1 MMTFKIAEPIAELN
15 LRVVAIKGNSKGP
28 SEKDWPNT
36 QVRVDDWLAEN
47 GGDLQFD
54 RDDEHRYGIVLDSDM
69 VAVDLD
75 CHDGQANGYSSLSD
89 IEEEGGPD
97 IFEKCG
103 LIIKSPSGGRHLFFR
118 KDPSVKI
125 PKSCKSYPAI
135 DLLTEGAQVIGA
147 GSTHVNGG
155 EYVVEKW
162 TGELTTL
169 GEEFFVFFRPVKL
182 VSDSPELDYLDD
194 KRVGDSPRDC
204 FDRSRESVWTVKAA
218 MESKG
223 YSFSQR
229 QDHLTFVRPAKS
241 DHSFSISGTLGKTN
255 TNGKPYLKNFSTSD
269 PIFAAESFS
278 MSEAYK
284 LVLGMDN
291 HSLLNELE
299 AQGYGPQE
307 KKAVDDPLIRDFL
320 QHMANKHN
328 KTMQGIKPQKS
339 GKDIEKDYPT
349 FSFSDLMGKT
359 DGGNRRPYLI
369 NGLLR
374 GGEVMNIIAS
384 PKVGKSWLVY
394 NMALSCAAGI
404 PFLGYKPA
412 RKLKVLIADNELH
425 PEELSW
431 RVKQVA
437 KALGVNPDGYIEFNL
452 LRGSNVDID
461 ALDRK
466 LEECG
471 GERFDIVVIDAFY
484 RILPK
489 GMSENDNA
497 SMTQIYN
504 KLDAIASKNEVAII
518 NIHHSSKGNQGDKGV
533 TDVGAGAGAVS
544 RAADTHMVIRE
555 HVDEGLH
562 VIDAVTRS
570 GMSPKPVTVKLNW
583 PLWEHVSDVE
593 PTLKTFENARDKM
606 HKKAKEDIEGKY
618 EIIIEYVKRAEEAGS
633 QPNSTEIFHGCKLVT
648 WGNEKTFKK
657 HLKAIAKSG
666 KLKEL
671 PPATGSLT
679 LRYVSK

>member
-1 MMTFKIAEPIAELN
+1 MNVIAA
-15 LRVVAIKGNSKGP
+15 
-28 SEKDWPNT
+28 
-36 QVRVDDWLAEN
+36 
-47 GGDLQFD
+47 
-54 RDDEHRYGIVLDSDM
+54 
-69 VAVDLD
+69 
-75 CHDGQANGYSSLSD
+75 
-89 IEEEGGPD
+89 
-97 IFEKCG
+97 
-103 LIIKSPSGGRHLFFR
+103 
-118 KDPSVKI
+118 
-125 PKSCKSYPAI
+125 
-135 DLLTEGAQVIGA
+135 
-147 GSTHVNGG
+147 
-155 EYVVEKW
+155 
-162 TGELTTL
+162 
-169 GEEFFVFFRPVKL
+169 
-182 VSDSPELDYLDD
+182 
-194 KRVGDSPRDC
+194 
-204 FDRSRESVWTVKAA
+204 
-218 MESKG
+218 
-223 YSFSQR
+223 
-229 QDHLTFVRPAKS
+229 
-241 DHSFSISGTLGKTN
+241 
-255 TNGKPYLKNFSTSD
+255 
-269 PIFAAESFS
+269 
-278 MSEAYK
+278 
-284 LVLGMDN
+284 
-291 HSLLNELE
+291 
-299 AQGYGPQE
+299 
-307 KKAVDDPLIRDFL
+307 
-320 QHMANKHN
+320 
-328 KTMQGIKPQKS
+328 
-339 GKDIEKDYPT
+339 
-349 FSFSDLMGKT
+349 
-359 DGGNRRPYLI
+359 
-369 NGLLR
+369 
-374 GGEVMNIIAS
+374 

-394 NMALSCAAGI
+394 NMALSCAAGV
-404 PFLGYKPA
+404 PFLGYKPS

-518 NIHHSSKGNQGDKGV
+518 NIHHSSKGNQGDKSV

-593 PTLKTFENARDKM
+593 PKLKTFENARDKNNE
-606 HKKAKEDIEGKY
+606 KAKQETAGKQG
-618 EIIIEYVKRAEEAGS
+618 EILEYIKRAEENGI

-657 HLKAIAKSG
+657 HLKKLTEDG

-671 PPATGSLT
+671 PPATGSLAK
-679 LRYVSK
+679 RYVLK